1 MNLFE
6 AVKDSVT
13 TRQAAESYGLQV
25 KHGGMCAGAP
35 STTIKRPA

>member
-13 TRQAAESYGLQV
+13 TRQAAESYGVQV
-25 KHGGMCAGAP
+25 P
-35 STTIKRPA
+35 LPQR